1 MRMLS
6 RMGVDVKVCILNS
19 RSRLTFSSYFQ
30 VQNYLGGKDYKEMM
44 AMFID
49 DDDTGSYML

>member
-1 MRMLS
+1 MHSYFSL
-6 RMGVDVKVCILNS
+6 
-19 RSRLTFSSYFQ
+19 SRLTAVFTNSSSYFQ